1 MRRRRR
7 RLSCGEGGQRRAR
20 MVESRTGWTN
30 ASVVDFAGGADPV
43 EKMGERARQAVLEA
57 VDQGWDG
64 PPFDPI
70 ELANIRGIPV
80 RPNAAL
86 ADARVFWTDDG
97 YEIEYNPHRP
107 RGRVNFSIAHEIAHT
122 FFPDCA
128 EEVRNRSREQW
139 ETPNWQLEVLCN
151 VGAAELTMPVGSF
164 PSHDA
169 VVTIEELMRLRKR
182 FEVSAEAV
190 LIRLVKLASSSVACF
205 SATRFPKPD
214 NTAEYRIDY
223 RIGSSHWTRWATRR
237 ARRRVRSGVLDECVA
252 IGTTS
257 KGTEIW
263 ESDGPEVH
271 VEAVA
276 LPPLPGTGNLR
287 IAGFMRPASEA
298 PDVGGIEYRHG
309 DAAIFVADANAAIMH
324 IVNDRAQRWGPKGF
338 ARAARLEHRSAYDD
352 YAWWKSEH
360 GDSGTLGAA
369 HVADVEG
376 ENRYVVSLVA
386 QRGYGAVGGAADSI
400 RGAGYGAAQSARQ
413 ARGGRREHGADAED
427 RDGSGGR
434 KLACHRGADP
444 RAVDVSGIRGAGDR
458 AAPAMSA
465 GTTE

>member
-1 MRRRRR
+1 
-7 RLSCGEGGQRRAR
+7 

-43 EKMGERARQAVLEA
+43 EKMEEEARQVVLEA
-57 VDQGWDG
+57 VDQGWGG

-86 ADARVFWTDDG
+86 ADARVLWTGDG

-122 FFPDCA
+122 FFADCA
-128 EEVRNRSREQW
+128 EEVRNRSREGW
-139 ETPNWQLEVLCN
+139 EPNWELEVLCN

-164 PSHDA
+164 PSQDA
-169 VVTIEELMRLRKR
+169 VVTIEELMRIRKK

-223 RIGSSHWTRWATRR
+223 RIASSHWTRRATGCGRL
-237 ARRRVRSGVLDECVA
+237 RVRSGVLDECVA

-257 KGTEIW
+257 KGTEMW
-263 ESDGPEVH
+263 ESSGPEVH

-276 LPPLPGTGNLR
+276 LPPLPGTRNLR

-298 PDVGGIEYRHG
+298 PDVRGIEVRHG
-309 DAAIFVADANAAIMH
+309 DAAKFVDDADAAILH

-338 ARAARLEHRSAYDD
+338 AQALRFAHRSAYDE
-352 YAWWKSEH
+352 YAAWKIENPAGS
-360 GDSGTLGAA
+360 TLGAF
-369 HVADVEG
+369 HMTDVEG
-376 ENRYVVSLVA
+376 DNRYVVSLVA
-386 QRGYGAVGGAADSI
+386 QRGYGPSVGARI
-400 RGAGYGAAQSARQ
+400 HYGALDTALRDARDRLRLAGVNVVQMPKMGTGQ
-413 ARGGRREHGADAED
+413 ARGNWRVIEGLIRERLVSARFEV
-427 RDGSGGR
+427 RVIEQP
-434 KLACHRGADP
+434 P
-444 RAVDVSGIRGAGDR
+444 R
-458 AAPAMSA
+458 
-465 GTTE
+465 

>member
-1 MRRRRR
+1 
-7 RLSCGEGGQRRAR
+7 

-30 ASVVDFAGGADPV
+30 ASVVDFGGGTDPV
-43 EKMGERARQAVLEA
+43 EKMEEEARQAVLEA

-86 ADARVFWTDDG
+86 ADARVFWADDG

-128 EEVRNRSREQW
+128 KEVRNRSRERW
-139 ETPNWQLEVLCN
+139 EPNWELEVLCN

-164 PSHDA
+164 PSTDA
-169 VVTIEELMRLRKR
+169 VVTIEELMRLRKK

-223 RIGSSHWTRWATRR
+223 QIGSSHWTEWTRR
-237 ARRRVRSGVLDECVA
+237 AGQRVRSGVLDECVA

-257 KGTEIW
+257 KGTETW
-263 ESDGPEVH
+263 ESTGPEVH

-276 LPPLPGTGNLR
+276 LPPLAGTGSLR

-298 PDVGGIEYRHG
+298 PDVRGIEYRHG
-309 DAAIFVADANAAIMH
+309 DAAKFVAEANTAILH

-338 ARAARLEHRSAYDD
+338 ARAVRFEHRSAYDE
-352 YAWWKSEH
+352 YAAWKSENRNTP
-360 GDSGTLGAA
+360 TLGAA
-369 HVADVEG
+369 HVAEVEG

-386 QRGYGAVGGAADSI
+386 QRGYGPSI
-400 RGAGYGAAQSARQ
+400 GPRIQYGALDMALRDVRDRLGEAGVGTVQMPKIGTGQ
-413 ARGGRREHGADAED
+413 AGGNWRVIEGLIRE
-427 RDGSGGR
+427 R
-434 KLACHRGADP
+434 L
-444 RAVDVSGIRGAGDR
+444 V
-458 AAPAMSA
+458 SA
-465 GTTE
+465 GIEVRVVEQPPR